1 MSQMPVLINI
11 RPTHLDGNREFLHR
25 FEFWKSESSNFSA
38 IKSDPMQ
45 QTATTEL
52 FLPIA
57 LGIIMLGL
65 GLSLT
70 LDDFKRVVQY
80 PRAVTVALVC
90 QMILLPVIC
99 FFLIKLSGLQAALAV
114 GLMLLA
120 ASPGGATANLY
131 SHLSKGDVALNISL
145 TAINSVLTLFTL
157 PLIVNFSLDYFMDS
171 GQYVPMQFKKVVEVF
186 AIVLI
191 PVTIGMLI
199 KSKWAQFAT
208 KMDKPVKI
216 ASALILIIIIVSVT
230 IREKEILSAYASEL
244 GFPVL
249 LFNVLSMGVGYFV
262 PRWVNVEKRQSIA
275 IGMEI
280 GIHNGTL
287 AIYIA
292 LSVLGNSV
300 MSVPPAIYSL
310 LMFFTAAV
318 FGYFVSRKVETPKI
332 N

>member
-1 MSQMPVLINI
+1 
-11 RPTHLDGNREFLHR
+11 
-25 FEFWKSESSNFSA
+25 
-38 IKSDPMQ
+38 
-45 QTATTEL
+45 
-52 FLPIA
+52 
-57 LGIIMLGL
+57 MLGL
-65 GLSLT
+65 GLALT
-70 LDDFKRVVQY
+70 LEDFKRVAKY
-80 PRAVTVALVC
+80 PKAISVALVC
-90 QMILLPVIC
+90 QMLLLPVLC
-99 FFLIKLSGLQAALAV
+99 FVLVKFSGLEQALAV

-131 SHLSKGDVALNISL
+131 SYLSKGDVALNISL

-199 KSKWAQFAT
+199 KYRMPKFAA
-208 KMDKPVKI
+208 KMEKPVKI
-216 ASALILIIIIVSVT
+216 ASALILIIIIISVT
-230 IREKEILSAYASEL
+230 IREKDILVDYFTVL
-244 GFPVL
+244 GLPIL
-249 LFNVLSMGVGYFV
+249 LFNILSMACGYFI
-262 PRWVNVEKRQSIA
+262 PLLFNIQKKQAIA

-292 LSVLGNSV
+292 LSVLGNSA

-310 LMFFTAAV
+310 LMFFTAAI
-318 FGYFVSRKVETPKI
+318 FGYLVNVGKQSKTVSTQP
-332 N
+332 

>member
-1 MSQMPVLINI
+1 
-11 RPTHLDGNREFLHR
+11 
-25 FEFWKSESSNFSA
+25 
-38 IKSDPMQ
+38 MQ
-45 QTATTEL
+45 QSIATEL

-70 LDDFKRVVQY
+70 VDDFKRVARY
-80 PRAVTVALVC
+80 PKAVTVALVC
-90 QMILLPVIC
+90 QMILLPAIC
-99 FFLIKLSGLQAALAV
+99 FLLVIAFNVEPALAV

-131 SHLSKGDVALNISL
+131 SHLSDGDVALNISL

-157 PLIVNFSLDYFMDS
+157 PLIVNFSLGYFMDS
-171 GQYVPMQFKKVVEVF
+171 GQYVPMQFSKVIEVF
-186 AIVLI
+186 AIVLV
-191 PVTIGMLI
+191 PVTLGMLI
-199 KSKWAQFAT
+199 KNKFQAFAT
-208 KMDKPVKI
+208 RMEKPVKI

-230 IREKEILSAYASEL
+230 LREKQLLRDYFEVL
-244 GFPVL
+244 GLPVL
-249 LFNVLSMGVGYFV
+249 LFNALSLACGYFI
-262 PRWVNVEKRQSIA
+262 PRLLNIEKRQAVA

-292 LSVLGNSV
+292 LSVLANSS

-310 LMFFTAAV
+310 LMFFTAAF
-318 FGYFVSRKVETPKI
+318 FGYLVKRKSVSLQSR
-332 N
+332 

>member
-1 MSQMPVLINI
+1 
-11 RPTHLDGNREFLHR
+11 
-25 FEFWKSESSNFSA
+25 
-38 IKSDPMQ
+38 MQ
-45 QTATTEL
+45 QTTTTEL
-52 FLPIA
+52 FLPMA

-70 LDDFKRVVQY
+70 LDDFRRVVRY
-80 PRAVTVALVC
+80 PKAVTVALVC

-99 FFLIKLSGLQAALAV
+99 FFLVKFSGLTSGLAV

-145 TAINSVLTLFTL
+145 TAINSLLTLFTL

-171 GQYVPMQFKKVVEVF
+171 GQYIPMQFKKVVEVF

-199 KSKWAQFAT
+199 KSKWTQFAA

-216 ASALILIIIIVSVT
+216 ASALILILIIVSVT
-230 IREKEILSAYASEL
+230 IREKQVLMDYAGEL
-244 GFPVL
+244 GVPVL
-249 LFNVLSMGVGYFV
+249 LFNLLSMAIGYFI
-262 PRWVNVEKRQSIA
+262 PRLVSVEKKQAIA

-310 LMFFTAAV
+310 LMFFTAAI
-318 FGYFVSRKVETPKI
+318 FGYWVSRNTK
-332 N
+332 